1 MLKYA
6 NLALF
11 VLYPIA
17 WTAPLMRAG
26 LLPLFSLSE
35 ISVLS
40 GIAALWQSDIFLA
53 LVVVVFALVAPMLK
67 LGGLALIQ
75 FGRLPRKHLP
85 LINALGKL
93 AMADIFLV
101 AVYVT
106 LIKGMGVGRIET
118 GWGLYLFTFCVLASL
133 AIGLCESR
141 KMLLKAPSH
150 AAK

>member
-1 MLKYA
+1 MLKYV

-11 VLYPIA
+11 VLYPLA
-17 WTAPLMRAG
+17 WGAPLMHAG
-26 LLPLFSLSE
+26 LLPLFGLSD

-40 GIAALWQSDIFLA
+40 GIATLWHSDIFLA
-53 LVVVVFALVAPMLK
+53 LVVALFALVAPLVK
-67 LGGLALIQ
+67 IGGLALIQ
-75 FGRLPRKHLP
+75 FGGLPRRALP

-106 LIKGMGVGRIET
+106 LIKGMGVGRIEI

-133 AIGLCESR
+133 AIGLLESQ
-141 KMLLKAPSH
+141 KEATK
-150 AAK
+150 

>member
-11 VLYPIA
+11 LLYPVA
-17 WTAPLMRAG
+17 WVAPLMRAG
-26 LLPLFSLSE
+26 LLPLFGLSE
-35 ISVLS
+35 ISVIS
-40 GIAALWQSDIFLA
+40 GIVTLWHSDVFLA
-53 LVVVVFALVAPMLK
+53 LVVALFALVAPMVK
-67 LGGLALIQ
+67 IGGLALVQ
-75 FGRLPRKHLP
+75 FGLVSRRALPV
-85 LINALGKL
+85 INGLGKL

-133 AIGLCESR
+133 ALGMVESR
-141 KMLLKAPSH
+141 KKGD
-150 AAK
+150 